1 MLMHQQ
7 RISFSR
13 KRFLEEAA
21 NRLFLGIAV
30 VFYGMF
36 IVQSCSVQIEDK
48 KQSCK
53 IGV

>member
-1 MLMHQQ
+1 MQMHQQ

-30 VFYGMF
+30 VFYVYCAKLLC
-36 IVQSCSVQIEDK
+36 ID
-48 KQSCK
+48 
-53 IGV
+53 